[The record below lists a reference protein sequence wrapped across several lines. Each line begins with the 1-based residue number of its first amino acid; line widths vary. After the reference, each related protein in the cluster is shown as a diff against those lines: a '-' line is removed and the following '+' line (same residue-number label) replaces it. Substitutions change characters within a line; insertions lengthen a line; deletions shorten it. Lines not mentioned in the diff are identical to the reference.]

1 MKSEKK
7 KKTLLIFDFDKT
19 IIDVFSEF
27 NLVEN
32 MLPEFYKERN
42 GNLIEKDWIPFN
54 NLFYKKIKEKGYK
67 WEDVKKYYEENYI
80 FTPNFKELFEYLK
93 KNKDKFDLL
102 IVTANQYILIETT
115 LKHLGIYELFKDII
129 CNNSCLDDEN
139 IIKIWSLNQKYE
151 KNCEDCRP
159 YLCKTLVLEDYMK
172 IHDIKE

>member
-1 MKSEKK
+1 MKSE

-67 WEDVKKYYEENYI
+67 WEDVKKYYEENYT

-93 KNKDKFDLL
+93 K
-102 IVTANQYILIETT
+102 
-115 LKHLGIYELFKDII
+115 
-129 CNNSCLDDEN
+129 
-139 IIKIWSLNQKYE
+139 IKINLIY
-151 KNCEDCRP
+151 
-159 YLCKTLVLEDYMK
+159 
-172 IHDIKE
+172 